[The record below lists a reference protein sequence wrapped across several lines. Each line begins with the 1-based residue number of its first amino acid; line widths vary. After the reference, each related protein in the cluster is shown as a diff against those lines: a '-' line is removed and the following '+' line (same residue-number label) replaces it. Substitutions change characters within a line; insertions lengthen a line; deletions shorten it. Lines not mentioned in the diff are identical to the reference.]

1 MLIDTDYLDTLPLYV
16 LDELRL
22 LTRNA
27 YDRAKRANATPEEKE
42 QAKTQRDKYK
52 EKKRLYNAQYR
63 EKQREKQRVYNTQY
77 QRARRAK
84 LKSV

>member
-27 YDRAKRANATPEEKE
+27 YDRAKRANATPEEKKSASDWRKNWRANATPE
-42 QAKTQRDKYK
+42 EK
-52 EKKRLYNAQYR
+52 ERLREYNR
-63 EKQREKQRVYNTQY
+63 QY

>member
-27 YDRAKRANATPEEKE
+27 YDRAKRANATPEEKD
-42 QAKTQRDKYK
+42 QAKVRRDKYRANPDFK
-52 EKKRLYNAQYR
+52 
-63 EKQREKQRVYNTQY
+63 EKQRAYNTQY

>member
-1 MLIDTDYLDTLPLYV
+1 MIIDTDYLDTLPLYV

-27 YDRAKRANATPEEKE
+27 YDRVKRANATPEEKE
-42 QAKTQRDKYK
+42 QAKNQRDKYK
-52 EKKRLYNAQYR
+52 EKKRIYNAQYR
-63 EKQREKQRVYNTQY
+63 EKQREKQRTYNTQY
-77 QRARRAK
+77 QRERRAK